1 MRAFPESRRTIRER
15 MRGRSPRLS
24 SQPRIAQEHA
34 GAQAMALTEALA
46 AMRAPQ
52 NRAGLRGNAG
62 GGAVRGARRNPES
75 LRSMRGRRRWRR
87 PRRPPRP
94 RIAQEHAAGTADY
107 CRQTAESL
115 RSMRRRPRVTGP
127 APRGTYFVGIPFSAL
142 SLGTSSQFTQVGALP
157 AGSLD
162 WRPWRRGAHTARN
175 AE

>member
-1 MRAFPESRRTIRER
+1 MKARLPLETRRGSRKGLLKAELQQQRLPPDTSSKFTPDPCS
-15 MRGRSPRLS
+15 RGILP
-24 SQPRIAQEHA
+24 HA
-34 GAQAMALTEALA
+34 
-46 AMRAPQ
+46 RPQ
-52 NRAGLRGNAG
+52 TRAGLCGNAG

-142 SLGTSSQFTQVGALP
+142 SLETSSQFTQVGALP